1 MLLADCA
8 RLRYI
13 PGSISAFEMYTP
25 GASTS
30 GEGEI
35 MLASGGLL
43 TSIGLPRF
51 KRECDDAEA
60 KLPKLRS
67 VDSMGTRRG
76 FEGERLRLLRFG

>member
-1 MLLADCA
+1 M
-8 RLRYI
+8 RYI

-76 FEGERLRLLRFG
+76 FEGERLRMLRFG